1 MIREALK
8 ALWEYRV
15 RAILTLSILVFGLV
29 ALVGIFTVLEALKG
43 FIVKTTFGSP
53 KVFFIQGGR
62 VGMQIGSARRVLSQG
77 PALKPH
83 EAKAFVASYRYPG
96 AQAAQLIEVSGTF
109 RAVFGRRRTPP
120 KVRLQGINGTYLAMQ
135 GLRVVEGRHFAP
147 VELQLGKPVA
157 IIGHSLA
164 RQLFPHESAVGR
176 WIQVGQ
182 QAYLVVGVLE
192 REGGAF
198 GQTRDWHCYVPCRTL
213 EGRSSGQD
221 ILLAVEAPTL
231 GHMQPAMKEARRLL
245 RQIRRLHPKQEDT
258 FAIIYAELLL
268 NFLAEQIRTI
278 TAVTVGVSSIT
289 LLGAVLSLMNVL
301 LVIVKER
308 TAEIGLRL
316 AVGATRRAIYWQF
329 LSEAVVIAVL
339 GGAIGIG
346 MGVLAGNGIAR
357 LIGAEAVLP
366 WQWIGLAVGVSVLV
380 GVLAGL
386 QPAHEAARLQPVEA
400 LRYE

>member
-1 MIREALK
+1 MIKEALK

-15 RAILTLSILVFGLV
+15 RAILTLSILVFGIV

-43 FIVKTTFGSP
+43 FIVKTTFGNP
-53 KVFFIQGGR
+53 RVFFIQGGE
-62 VGMQIGSARRVLSQG
+62 VGMQIGSARRVLSRG
-77 PALKPH
+77 AGLKPH
-83 EAKAFVASYRYPG
+83 EAKEFVASYRYPG
-96 AQAAQLIEVSGTF
+96 AQAARLIEVFGAF
-109 RAVFGRRRTPP
+109 RAVFGRRHTPP
-120 KVRLQGINGTYLAMQ
+120 KVRLQGLDGAYLTMQ
-135 GLRVVEGRHFAP
+135 GLRVVEGRYFAP
-147 VELQLGKPVA
+147 LELQLGKPVA

-164 RQLFPHESAVGR
+164 RQLFPHGSAVGR
-176 WIQVGQ
+176 WIQVGS

-198 GQTRDWHCYVPCRTL
+198 GQTRDWHCYVPCRTV
-213 EGRSSGQD
+213 EGRSSRQE
-221 ILLAVEAPTL
+221 ILLAVQAPTL
-231 GHMQPAMKEARRLL
+231 DHIQPAMKEARRLL
-245 RQIRRLHPKQEDT
+245 RQIRRLHPKKEDS
-258 FAIIYAELLL
+258 FAVIYAELLL
-268 NFLAEQIRTI
+268 NFLAEQVRTI

-289 LLGAVLSLMNVL
+289 LLGAILSLMNVL

-308 TAEIGLRL
+308 TAEIGLRM

-346 MGVLAGNGIAR
+346 MGVLAGNGIAL

-366 WQWIGLAVGVSVLV
+366 WRWIGLAVGVSVLV